1 MKIKVCVMGL
11 GYVGLPLSIE
21 LSKHFPFIG
30 FDISKARVSQL
41 NRQID
46 INNEFKIKE
55 LKNIK
60 NRVTSEYENLNNF
73 NFFIITVPTPINKKL
88 KPNLR
93 PLNNC
98 FKLLKRIQINNSIIV
113 VESTVYP
120 GLTEM
125 LFKKYFPKANE
136 VGLRIG
142 YSPERINPGDKKNT
156 LKSIS
161 KIISAQDKATLLKIR
176 KVYGKITRNL
186 IQSNS
191 IQEAE
196 FAKAIENTQRDINI
210 AFVNE
215 IAAFSQKINCNIF
228 HVLELAK
235 TKWNF
240 LDFKP
245 GMVGG
250 HCIGVDPYYLKDLA
264 KRKNFKTKMIISGRE
279 TNEKVFRVLGKKILD
294 NSKEN
299 HKILFL
305 GLTFKPNISDIRNS
319 GSIKVIKM
327 ISRYRNNIYYEDK
340 YVDLKAVEKIV
351 KIRKHN
357 KNIKYDLII
366 YCIKHSYLDK
376 FIAEVSKINTTKN
389 TKFISMILGKNHFFK
404 NFIYGY

>member
-1 MKIKVCVMGL
+1 
-11 GYVGLPLSIE
+11 
-21 LSKHFPFIG
+21 
-30 FDISKARVSQL
+30 
-41 NRQID
+41 
-46 INNEFKIKE
+46 
-55 LKNIK
+55 
-60 NRVTSEYENLNNF
+60 
-73 NFFIITVPTPINKKL
+73 
-88 KPNLR
+88 
-93 PLNNC
+93 
-98 FKLLKRIQINNSIIV
+98 
-113 VESTVYP
+113 
-120 GLTEM
+120 M

-264 KRKNFKTKMIISGRE
+264 KRK
-279 TNEKVFRVLGKKILD
+279 IL
-294 NSKEN
+294 K
-299 HKILFL
+299 
-305 GLTFKPNISDIRNS
+305 
-319 GSIKVIKM
+319 
-327 ISRYRNNIYYEDK
+327 
-340 YVDLKAVEKIV
+340 LK
-351 KIRKHN
+351 
-357 KNIKYDLII
+357 
-366 YCIKHSYLDK
+366 
-376 FIAEVSKINTTKN
+376 
-389 TKFISMILGKNHFFK
+389 
-404 NFIYGY
+404 